1 MKSIFFK
8 LITTLLL
15 INTLFANSRIREN
28 NENIILQLQ
37 WKNKF
42 QFAGYFIAK
51 EKGFYKDYNID
62 VTIKQREYGQNVV
75 HEILERK
82 ADVTLYNIK
91 ENGKNSITF
100 KDDLPKK

>member
-15 INTLFANSRIREN
+15 INTLFSNSRIREN

-51 EKGFYKDYNID
+51 EKVFYKDYNID
-62 VTIKQREYGQNVV
+62 VWTKCC
-75 HEILERK
+75 
-82 ADVTLYNIK
+82 T
-91 ENGKNSITF
+91 
-100 KDDLPKK
+100 